1 MSYEPYPPSGNA
13 RMDLARLAFS
23 YVVTL
28 MDERRHPVTADP
40 VANQA
45 LLTAIYKFI
54 ARSEDAASGV

>member
-1 MSYEPYPPSGNA
+1 
-13 RMDLARLAFS
+13 MDLARLAFS